1 MVTFDSQAMASA
13 YVAKL
18 NLDWPMLLDSEKE
31 LYAKY
36 GMPRAGWWAL
46 SNPIVVWKYI
56 LLILRGFTPGKIGKD
71 IKQLG
76 GNVLI
81 DPTGIIRMNHVSGDP
96 HDRPAIEEIFAI
108 ADAGK

>member
-1 MVTFDSQAMASA
+1 
-13 YVAKL
+13 
-18 NLDWPMLLDSEKE
+18 MLLDSERE

-56 LLILRGFTPGKIGKD
+56 LLILRGFNPGKIGKD